1 MNFYTKTMPEDVKN
15 QFLTICKQID
25 TITDQIGA
33 ETILDELLRP
43 NVIKAF
49 MDQIRALRLQRDQI
63 ASQYFWKLV
72 V

>member
-1 MNFYTKTMPEDVKN
+1 MNFYTKTMPEDIKD
-15 QFLTICKQID
+15 QFLIICKQID

-33 ETILDELLRP
+33 ETIIDEILRP

-49 MDQIRALRLQRDQI
+49 MDQIRALRVQRDQI

-72 V
+72 S

>member
-49 MDQIRALRLQRDQI
+49 MDQIRALRVQRDQI